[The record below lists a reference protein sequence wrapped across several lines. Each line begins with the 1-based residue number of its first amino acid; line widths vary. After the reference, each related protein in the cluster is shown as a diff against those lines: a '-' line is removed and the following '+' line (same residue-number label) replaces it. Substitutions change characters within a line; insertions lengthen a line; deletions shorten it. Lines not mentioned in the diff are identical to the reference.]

1 MHWLRYDNTIRV
13 VLTILSFSFLRGNP
27 WQSKKVALV
36 IGVEEVETSDSQKKK
51 LCTLSDSDGTLSDVG
66 PSIILWEMDKL
77 RPYEGTMDFYVR
89 CMNVQGGGIL
99 SHDTFPPPR
108 TSTEKFSLKWLDL
121 VTEKVGEPDR
131 FHKGCWYFDPT
142 QQQLDLASMA
152 NDSRVQQLRHDNIKM
167 IEDDETRM
175 LKNKE
180 LRKIIFRMLFARLKE
195 EISDDA
201 LNIVPFQY
209 ALLSVPFLV
218 YIDIV
223 MYFLAVYQ
231 GEHPDGPEG
240 YQSVEDLSDDDWC
253 LIFYSLVKIGM
264 HLRKDEEWH
273 KSNAKFE
280 AHVKSVHESQGETE
294 FNINETMEE
303 LLYNLTSKVGEWFE
317 ECDEF
322 RAAIWCY
329 THNLALCRNLDV
341 PVPPEARDRVLVDQ
355 LNYIALANKRMDNF
369 VDAYRYYEEAI
380 VAHSV
385 GSESQQPLIDN
396 AKVLQRDS
404 KDWFGTNGRIT
415 SWESSKDI
423 IATRKCPTCDAEGAA
438 KKCSAC
444 HLVCYCDLD
453 CQRGHWK
460 KVHKYTCLGKL
471 RGK

>member
-1 MHWLRYDNTIRV
+1 MADRYDDNIIC

-27 WQSKKVALV
+27 WQSKNVALV
-36 IGVEEVETSDSQKKK
+36 IEVEEVETNDGQKKK
-51 LCTLSDSDGTLSDVG
+51 MCTLSDSDGTLSDVG
-66 PSIILWEMDKL
+66 PSIILWEFDKL

-99 SHDTFPPPR
+99 SHDTR
-108 TSTEKFSLKWLDL
+108 KRETFSLKWMDP

-152 NDSRVQQLRHDNIKM
+152 NDSRVQQLRRDNIKM

-175 LKNKE
+175 LENKE
-180 LRKIIFRMLFARLKE
+180 LKKIIFKMLFARLKE
-195 EISDDA
+195 ELSDDA
-201 LNIVPFQY
+201 LNMVPFQH
-209 ALLSVPFLV
+209 ALLSVPFLM

-223 MYFLAVYQ
+223 MNFLGVYQ
-231 GEHPDGPEG
+231 GALPEE
-240 YQSVEDLSDDDWC
+240 YEPLEDLSDDDWC
-253 LIFYSLVKIGM
+253 LIFYSFVKIGM
-264 HLRKDEEWH
+264 YLRKDEEWH

-280 AHVKSVHESQGETE
+280 AHVKSVHASQGDTE

-303 LLYNLTSKVGEWFE
+303 LLYNLISKVGEWFE

-329 THNLALCRNLDV
+329 KQNLASCRNLDV
-341 PVPPEARDRVLVDQ
+341 TVPPEARDRVLVDQ

-369 VDAYRYYEEAI
+369 VNAYRYYEEAI
-380 VAHSV
+380 VAHNI

-415 SWESSKDI
+415 SWESSKDT
-423 IATRKCPTCDAEGAA
+423 AALMRNCSTCGAEGAA

-460 KVHKYTCLGKL
+460 QVHKYTCLGKL